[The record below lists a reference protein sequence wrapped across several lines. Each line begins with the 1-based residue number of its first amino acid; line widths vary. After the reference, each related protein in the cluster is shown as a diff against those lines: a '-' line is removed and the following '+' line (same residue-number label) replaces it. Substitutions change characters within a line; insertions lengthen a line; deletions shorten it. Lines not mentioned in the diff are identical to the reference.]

1 MRLSFLSHTL
11 VRRAVLLAVAL
22 VAVTAGAL
30 AADEPEEKE
39 KIAKPEEVLLRTG
52 DDVTIAATYYAGS
65 QKLGKQVVPVVLLHA
80 SKGTRR
86 DFVPLAL
93 RLQQAGH
100 AVIAPDLR
108 GHGESTRTTQQGRDM
123 RAADYQAM
131 VEPAGDLETV
141 KKFLLVKNN
150 AGELNI
156 EKLCL
161 VGVEMGSVVALN
173 WAARD
178 WSWPELPSGK
188 QGQDVKALVLIS
200 PEWTFRGLRIN
211 EALADPHVRQDIS
224 VMILVGR
231 GNNKLFQESRRL
243 HAAFEKFHLSSAPDP
258 ASIGKQTL
266 WLKAPQTALQGT
278 RLLTEK
284 SAHVDDLILQ
294 FVDLRLTKQPLAWR
308 ERKRPLD

>member
-1 MRLSFLSHTL
+1 MRLPFLSHRL
-11 VRRAVLLAVAL
+11 ICRAVLFAA
-22 VAVTAGAL
+22 AL
-30 AADEPEEKE
+30 AALTACTLADDEQEEKP
-39 KIAKPEEVLLRTG
+39 AKPEDVLLRTG

-65 QKLGKQVVPVVLLHA
+65 SKLGKQVIPIVLLHA

-131 VEPAGDLETV
+131 VEPGGDLETV
-141 KKFLLVKNN
+141 KKFLIAKNN

-156 EKLCL
+156 DKLCV

-178 WSWPELPSGK
+178 WAWPELPSGK
-188 QGQDVKALVLIS
+188 QGQDVKGLVLIS

-224 VMILVGR
+224 IMILVGR
-231 GNNKLFQESRRL
+231 GNNKLFQDSRRL
-243 HAAFEKFHLSSAPDP
+243 HAAFEKHHASSGPEP
-258 ASIGKQTL
+258 ASLAKQTL
-266 WLKAPQTALQGT
+266 WLKAPQTALQG
-278 RLLTEK
+278 
-284 SAHVDDLILQ
+284 
-294 FVDLRLTKQPLAWR
+294 LR
-308 ERKRPLD
+308 